1 MKRRIRGLPDL
12 DRICGLISSAM
23 IPHAPKPAVPT
34 LTRRD
39 VLRHVGGLG
48 VLTLTGG
55 TGTLLGACTTAQSGA
70 QVLAAD
76 PEIAA
81 LVDSAIGIDMHSH
94 AAGANGRP
102 HPAYDLAE
110 RIRVGR
116 MTAVCLCHPGD
127 APVIKREPDNRIRTV
142 RQPNPGE
149 LWGFTQRRLRWFD
162 DLVTAQGLRRAL
174 RRGDLEAAHRD
185 KTPAIVQTIEGCQFL
200 EGKLERMGEVY
211 RRGVRHLQLVHF
223 FRSDMGDNQTE
234 PADQGGLTP
243 FGRDAIAECNRLGI
257 VIDVAH
263 ATREFVAAAVQAS
276 KTPLIL
282 SHTAVAKGQPAE
294 FSRRISPEHA
304 RLVAGAGGVVG
315 VWGSPLT
322 FRSLRDYVDAVAAA
336 VDVAGVE
343 HVGFGTDNSGFG
355 ATPVVWDDYRDF
367 PLIVRLMR
375 KRGFSPDD
383 IRKIA
388 GGNYLRV
395 FNLSVKA
402 A

>member
-1 MKRRIRGLPDL
+1 M
-12 DRICGLISSAM
+12 SAM
-23 IPHAPKPAVPT
+23 IPHALKPAVPR

>member
-12 DRICGLISSAM
+12 DRICGLMSAM
-23 IPHAPKPAVPT
+23 IPHALKPAVPT

>member
-1 MKRRIRGLPDL
+1 M
-12 DRICGLISSAM
+12 SAM
-23 IPHAPKPAVPT
+23 IPHALKPAVPT

>member
-1 MKRRIRGLPDL
+1 
-12 DRICGLISSAM
+12 M
-23 IPHAPKPAVPT
+23 IPYTTKSITPS

-39 VLRHVGGLG
+39 VLRSMGGLG
-48 VLTLTGG
+48 LLTLTGG
-55 TGTLLGACTTAQSGA
+55 TGALLGACTTAQSGA

-81 LVDSAIGIDMHSH
+81 LVESAIGIDMHSH
-94 AAGANGRP
+94 AAGASGRP
-102 HPAYDLAE
+102 QPAYDLAE

-142 RQPNPGE
+142 RQPMPGE
-149 LWGFTQRRLRWFD
+149 LWSFTQRRLKWFD
-162 DLVTAQGLRRAL
+162 DLVTAQELRRAL
-174 RRGDLEAAHRD
+174 RRGDLDAAHRD
-185 KTPAIVQTIEGCQFL
+185 KAPAIVQTIEGCQFL
-200 EGKLERMGEVY
+200 EGKLERMGEVF

-304 RLVAGAGGVVG
+304 RLVASTGGVVG

-322 FRSLRDYVDAVAAA
+322 FKSLSDYVDAVAVA

-367 PLIVRLMR
+367 PVIVRLMR
-375 KRGFSPDD
+375 TRGFSPDD

>member
-1 MKRRIRGLPDL
+1 
-12 DRICGLISSAM
+12 M
-23 IPHAPKPAVPT
+23 IPHALKPAVPT

>member
-1 MKRRIRGLPDL
+1 M
-12 DRICGLISSAM
+12 SAM

-322 FRSLRDYVDAVAAA
+322 FKSLSDYVDAVAAA